1 MYPQREGGSFGS
13 YIGQWN
19 NHPPNYTELYTSNM
33 LLRPGYLMVSHCS
46 NINVEGVLRSRSG
59 SWAGYIY
66 LPGRATK
73 TPDVYP
79 ACCKSACHNWIW
91 QGDHDTSKEIL
102 IRVSFIDKSKGEK
115 KKKHSLELTHR
126 HFSCGTVVRHISV
139 HTITMPRKRQRPDN
153 DEVIQDSSEGL
164 RLTRSRACMFSCF
177 PGSTF
182 QCSKLTDNRHRV

>member
-13 YIGQWN
+13 YVGQWN
-19 NHPPNYTELYTSNM
+19 NHPPNYTELYISNM
-33 LLRPGYLMVSHCS
+33 LLRPWYLMVSHCS
-46 NINVEGVLRSRSG
+46 NINVEGVLRSRSE

-102 IRVSFIDKSKGEK
+102 IRVSIIDKSKGK
-115 KKKHSLELTHR
+115 KKKKNILSSLLIATSPAEP
-126 HFSCGTVVRHISV
+126 SSV
-139 HTITMPRKRQRPDN
+139 IFQFTPSPCPEKGNVQTMTKLFK
-153 DEVIQDSSEGL
+153 IQARG
-164 RLTRSRACMFSCF
+164 C
-177 PGSTF
+177 
-182 QCSKLTDNRHRV
+182 V

>member
-13 YIGQWN
+13 YVGQWN
-19 NHPPNYTELYTSNM
+19 NHPPNYTELYTSNV

-46 NINVEGVLRSRSG
+46 NINVEGVLRIRSG

-66 LPGRATK
+66 LPDRATK

-102 IRVSFIDKSKGEK
+102 IRVSIIDKSRGK
-115 KKKHSLELTHR
+115 KKKKTFCRAYSSPLLLR
-126 HFSCGTVVRHISV
+126 NRRPSYFSSHHHHAQKKATS
-139 HTITMPRKRQRPDN
+139 RQ
-153 DEVIQDSSEGL
+153 
-164 RLTRSRACMFSCF
+164 
-177 PGSTF
+177 
-182 QCSKLTDNRHRV
+182 

>member
-13 YIGQWN
+13 YVGQWN
-19 NHPPNYTELYTSNM
+19 NHPPNYTELYTSNV

-46 NINVEGVLRSRSG
+46 NINVEGVLRIRSG

-66 LPGRATK
+66 LPDRATK

-102 IRVSFIDKSKGEK
+102 IRVSIIDKSRGK
-115 KKKHSLELTHR
+115 KKKTFCRAYSSPLLLR
-126 HFSCGTVVRHISV
+126 NRRPSYFSSHHHHAQKKATS
-139 HTITMPRKRQRPDN
+139 RQ
-153 DEVIQDSSEGL
+153 
-164 RLTRSRACMFSCF
+164 
-177 PGSTF
+177 
-182 QCSKLTDNRHRV
+182 